1 MRADAA
7 RRPISLALRV
17 TVLVGLSTTLLL
29 LAFAWGVERS
39 IELHFARMDLDSLA
53 STWRAVAAAL
63 ASPDPAQRQ
72 HRLRDAVG
80 ERRDLVLRVRDADG
94 RMLFA
99 SSGPELPVAGVPAG
113 RLPELDALRLWQ
125 AGGHSWRGVVL
136 RAAGGERVVLARAID
151 FHLRYLERLRSAL
164 WAGTLLASLISVLL
178 ARLAVQQ
185 GNAPL
190 RRLSARMRDIGSE
203 QLDARIDP
211 AQVPVELADLVA
223 AFNAMLERIER
234 GYERLRGV
242 SVDIA
247 HELRTPV
254 TNLRTQT
261 QVALSRAREVDAY
274 REVLYSNLEEFERMS
289 AMISDMLFLAQTEHA
304 QPAHDD
310 VDLAVEVG
318 ALFEYFDAWA
328 DEQGVA
334 LRLHGAGAR
343 VDGDRALLRR
353 ALSNLLRNA
362 VHHSVRGAAVD
373 VTLTADAQ
381 RVRVEVCNAGPAIA
395 PEHLPHLFE
404 RFYRADPSRRRNGEG
419 AGLGLAIVKS
429 IVELHRGAV
438 AVRCADRRT
447 CFSVELPAS
456 RRGAA

>member
-53 STWRAVAAAL
+53 STWREADAAL
-63 ASPDPAQRQ
+63 ASHDAAQRLQ
-72 HRLRDAVG
+72 RLREAVG
-80 ERRDLVLRVRDADG
+80 ERRDVVLRVRDADG
-94 RMLFA
+94 RLLFA
-99 SSGPELPVAGVPAG
+99 SGSPAPPGAGVGAE
-113 RLPELDALRLWQ
+113 RAPELDALRLWQ
-125 AGGHSWRGVVL
+125 ADGHRWRGVVL
-136 RAAGGERVVLARAID
+136 RGPGGERVVLARAID

-190 RRLSARMRDIGSE
+190 RRISARMRDIGSE
-203 QLDARIDP
+203 HLDARIDP
-211 AQVPVELADLVA
+211 AQVPVELAGLVA

-274 REVLYSNLEEFERMS
+274 REVLYSSLEEYERMS

-310 VDLAVEVG
+310 VDLAVEVL
-318 ALFEYFDAWA
+318 ALFEYFEAWA
-328 DEQGVA
+328 EEQGVE
-334 LRLHGAGAR
+334 LRLRGGAR
-343 VDGDRALLRR
+343 VHGDGSMLRR

-362 VHHSVRGAAVD
+362 VHHSARGGAVD
-373 VTLTADAQ
+373 VTLAADAQ
-381 RVRVEVCNAGPAIA
+381 RVRVEVCNAGAAIA
-395 PEHLPHLFE
+395 PEHLTHLFE

-429 IVELHRGAV
+429 IVEMHRGSV
-438 AVRCADRRT
+438 AVRCADGRT
-447 CFSVELPAS
+447 CFSIELPAP
-456 RRGAA
+456 RRAEA

>member
-1 MRADAA
+1 MPADAV

-53 STWRAVAAAL
+53 TTWRAVDAAL
-63 ASPDPAQRQ
+63 QLRDPAQRQ

-80 ERRDLVLRVRDADG
+80 DRRDLVLRVSDASG

-99 SSGPELPVAGVPAG
+99 SDGPQLPVADSRAARAPA
-113 RLPELDALRLWQ
+113 LDALQLWQ
-125 AGGHSWRGVVL
+125 AGGHSWRGVLL
-136 RAAGGERVVLARAID
+136 RAPGGERVVLARAID
-151 FHLRYLERLRSAL
+151 FHLSYLDRLRSAL

-190 RRLSARMRDIGSE
+190 RRISARMRDIGSE
-203 QLDARIDP
+203 HLDARIDP

-261 QVALSRAREVDAY
+261 QVALSRARPVDAY

-289 AMISDMLFLAQTEHA
+289 AMISDMLFLAQSEHA

-310 VDLAVEVG
+310 VELAAEVR
-318 ALFEYFDAWA
+318 ALFEYFEAWA

-334 LRLHGAGAR
+334 LRLHGDAR
-343 VDGDRALLRR
+343 VCGDRAMLRR

-362 VHHSVRGAAVD
+362 VHHSARGAAVE
-373 VTLTADAQ
+373 VTLAADAQ
-381 RVRVEVCNAGPAIA
+381 RVRVEVCNTGAAIA
-395 PEHLPHLFE
+395 PQHLPHLFE

-429 IVELHRGAV
+429 IVEMHRGTV
-438 AVRCADRRT
+438 AARSADGLT
-447 CFSVELPAS
+447 CFSIEVPAP
-456 RRGAA
+456 RR

>member
-7 RRPISLALRV
+7 RQPISLALRV

-53 STWRAVAAAL
+53 STWRGVAAAL
-63 ASPDPAQRQ
+63 ALRDPAQRQ

-80 ERRDLVLRVRDADG
+80 DRHDLVLRVRDADG
-94 RMLFA
+94 RLLFA
-99 SSGPELPVAGVPAG
+99 SPGPTLPAAGAHAG
-113 RLPELDALRLWQ
+113 RAPELDALQLWQ
-125 AGGHSWRGVVL
+125 AGGRSWRGVVL

-190 RRLSARMRDIGSE
+190 RRISARMRDIGSE

-261 QVALSRAREVDAY
+261 QVALSRGREVDTY

-304 QPAHDD
+304 LPAHDD
-310 VDLAVEVG
+310 VELAAEVR
-318 ALFEYFDAWA
+318 ALFEYFEAWA

-334 LRLHGAGAR
+334 LQLHGAGAR
-343 VDGDRALLRR
+343 VSGDRAMLRR

-362 VHHSVRGAAVD
+362 VHHSARGATVD

-381 RVRVEVCNAGPAIA
+381 RVRVDVCNAGAQIA

-429 IVELHRGAV
+429 IVELHRGTV
-438 AVRCADRRT
+438 AVRSADGRN
-447 CFSVELPAS
+447 CFSVELPS
-456 RRGAA
+456 PRRGAA

>member
-39 IELHFARMDLDSLA
+39 IELHFARMDLDSIA
-53 STWRAVAAAL
+53 STWRAVDSAL
-63 ASPDPAQRQ
+63 ALRDPAQRQ
-72 HRLRDAVG
+72 RRLRDAVA
-80 ERRDLVLRVRDADG
+80 ERHDLVLRVRGADG
-94 RMLFA
+94 RLLFA
-99 SSGPELPVAGVPAG
+99 SAGPALPASGAPAS
-113 RLPELDALRLWQ
+113 RAPELDALQQWQ
-125 AGGHSWRGVVL
+125 ADGRNWRGVVL
-136 RAAGGERVVLARAID
+136 RAAGGERVVLARSID

-190 RRLSARMRDIGSE
+190 RRLGARMRDIGSE
-203 QLDARIDP
+203 QLDARLDP
-211 AQVPVELADLVA
+211 AQVPVELAGLVV

-261 QVALSRAREVDAY
+261 QVALSRARDADAY

-304 QPAHDD
+304 LPAQDD
-310 VDLAVEVG
+310 VDLALEVQ
-318 ALFEYFDAWA
+318 ALFEYFEAWA

-334 LRLHGAGAR
+334 LRLHGGAR
-343 VDGDRALLRR
+343 VRGDRAMLRR

-362 VHHSVRGAAVD
+362 VHHSARGSVVD
-373 VTLTADAQ
+373 VTLVADVQ
-381 RVRVEVCNAGPAIA
+381 RVRVDVCNAGAAIA
-395 PEHLPHLFE
+395 AEHLPHLFE
-404 RFYRADPSRRRNGEG
+404 RFYRADPSRRRSGEG
-419 AGLGLAIVKS
+419 AGLGLAIVSS

-438 AVRCADRRT
+438 AVRCADGRT
-447 CFSVELPAS
+447 CFSVELPMA
-456 RRGAA
+456 RRVEA

>member
-17 TVLVGLSTTLLL
+17 TVLVGLATTLLL

-39 IELHFARMDLDSLA
+39 IDLHFARMDLDSIA
-53 STWRAVAAAL
+53 STWREVDSAL
-63 ASPDPAQRQ
+63 ALRDSAQRQ
-72 HRLRDAVG
+72 HRLRDAVA
-80 ERRDLVLRVRDADG
+80 ERHDLVLRVRGADGQLLFASAGPALPASGAPASRAPEIDALQQWQADG
-94 RMLFA
+94 RN
-99 SSGPELPVAGVPAG
+99 
-113 RLPELDALRLWQ
+113 
-125 AGGHSWRGVVL
+125 WRGVVL
-136 RAAGGERVVLARAID
+136 RAAGGERVVLARSID

-190 RRLSARMRDIGSE
+190 RRLGARMRDIGSE
-203 QLDARIDP
+203 QLDARLDP
-211 AQVPVELADLVA
+211 AQVPVELAGLVA

-261 QVALSRAREVDAY
+261 QVALSRARDADAY

-304 QPAHDD
+304 QPAQED
-310 VDLAVEVG
+310 VELATEVQ
-318 ALFEYFDAWA
+318 ALFEYFEAWA

-334 LRLHGAGAR
+334 LQLHGGAAR
-343 VDGDRALLRR
+343 VRGDRAMLRR

-362 VHHSVRGAAVD
+362 VHHSARGAAVD
-373 VTLTADAQ
+373 VTLAVDAQ
-381 RVRVEVCNAGPAIA
+381 RVRVDVCNARAAIA
-395 PEHLPHLFE
+395 PEHPPHLFE
-404 RFYRADPSRRRNGEG
+404 RFYRADPSRRRTGEG

-429 IVELHRGAV
+429 IVELHRGTV
-438 AVRCADRRT
+438 SVRSADGHT
-447 CFSVELPAS
+447 CFSVELPAP
-456 RRGAA
+456 RRAEA

>member
-39 IELHFARMDLDSLA
+39 IELHFARMDLDSLT
-53 STWRAVAAAL
+53 STWRAVDAAL
-63 ASPDPAQRQ
+63 LPRDPAQRQ
-72 HRLRDAVG
+72 RRLRDAVG
-80 ERRDLVLRVRDADG
+80 DRQDLVLRVSDADG
-94 RMLFA
+94 RLLFA
-99 SSGPELPVAGVPAG
+99 SPGPTLPAAGAHAG
-113 RLPELDALRLWQ
+113 RAPALDALQLWQ
-125 AGGHSWRGVVL
+125 VGGHSWRGVVL

-151 FHLRYLERLRSAL
+151 FHLQYLDRLRSAL

-190 RRLSARMRDIGSE
+190 RRISAHMRDIGSE
-203 QLDARIDP
+203 HLDARIDP

-310 VDLAVEVG
+310 VELAAEVR
-318 ALFEYFDAWA
+318 ALFEYFEAWA

-334 LRLHGAGAR
+334 LQLRGGDAR
-343 VDGDRALLRR
+343 VRGDRTMLRR

-373 VTLTADAQ
+373 VTLAADAQ
-381 RVRVEVCNAGPAIA
+381 RVRVEVCNAGAAIA
-395 PEHLPHLFE
+395 PEHLPRLFE
-404 RFYRADPSRRRNGEG
+404 RFYRADSSRRRNGEG

-429 IVELHRGAV
+429 IVELHRGTV
-438 AVRCADRRT
+438 AVRSADGRT
-447 CFSVELPAS
+447 YFSFELPAP
-456 RRGAA
+456 RRG

>member
-39 IELHFARMDLDSLA
+39 IESHFASMDLDSLT
-53 STWRAVAAAL
+53 STWRAVDAAL
-63 ASPDPAQRQ
+63 ASSDAVQRQ
-72 HRLRDAVG
+72 RRLRDAVG
-80 ERRDLVLRVRDADG
+80 ARHDLLLRVRDAGG
-94 RMLFA
+94 RLLFA
-99 SSGPELPVAGVPAG
+99 SPGPSLPVAGVRAEPEP
-113 RLPELDALRLWQ
+113 RLAALQRWQ
-125 AGGHSWRGVVL
+125 VDGGNWRGVVL
-136 RAAGGERVVLARAID
+136 RAPGGERVVLARAID

-164 WAGTLLASLISVLL
+164 WAGTLLASLLSVLL

-190 RRLSARMRDIGSE
+190 RRLGARMRDIGSE
-203 QLDARIDP
+203 QLDARLDP
-211 AQVPVELADLVA
+211 DQVPVELAGLVA

-261 QVALSRAREVDAY
+261 QVALSRARDADAY

-289 AMISDMLFLAQTEHA
+289 AMISDMLFLAQSEHA
-304 QPAHDD
+304 LPAPDE
-310 VDLAVEVG
+310 VDLALEVH
-318 ALFEYFDAWA
+318 ALFEYFEAWA

-334 LRLHGAGAR
+334 LRLHGAAQVR
-343 VDGDRALLRR
+343 GDRAMLRR

-362 VHHSVRGAAVD
+362 VHHSARGGAVD
-373 VTLTADAQ
+373 VTLAADAQ
-381 RVRVEVCNAGPAIA
+381 RVRVDVCNAGAAIA
-395 PEHLPHLFE
+395 AEHLPHLFE

-429 IVELHRGAV
+429 IVELHRGVV
-438 AVRCADRRT
+438 AARCADGRT
-447 CFSVELPAS
+447 CFSVELPAA
-456 RRGAA
+456 RPPVG